1 MIGIISVTKKGDILA
16 NKLKE
21 NLSSE
26 IFLKSKEDL
35 DIKSVACDYFE
46 KFDGIIFISSTGI
59 AIRMIANLLKGK
71 SKDPAVVVVDVNNNF
86 TISLLSGHLGGA
98 NELTLKVANIL
109 KNTPVITTATD
120 GMNIKAPDVI
130 AKENGFIIDNFK
142 ICKNIASLLVNN
154 KKVFIKDEKNIIK
167 NENGYINSEDINCNT
182 VLITNKNKKYNEE
195 NILKLIRRDVVLGI
209 GCRKETNP
217 KELEKFV
224 LKTLEKHGY
233 DYRAVCKIG
242 SVDIKKDEKAIKE
255 LSKKLNCDFIT
266 FNRDSINS
274 VNLDY
279 EKSDFV
285 FKTLGVYGVCEPVIS
300 LLNSFVTV
308 KKIKFNGM
316 TLAIGEII
324 SEGEE

>member
-1 MIGIISVTKKGDILA
+1 MIGIISVTKKGDVLA
-16 NKLKE
+16 NKLKD
-21 NLSSE
+21 NFNCE

-35 DIKSVACDYFE
+35 DVKSVVSNYFE

-71 SKDPAVVVVDVNNNF
+71 AKDPAVVVVDLNNNF

-98 NELTLKVANIL
+98 NELTLKVSNIL

-120 GMNIKAPDVI
+120 GMNIKAPDII

-142 ICKNIASLLVNN
+142 VCKNIASLLVNN
-154 KKVFIKDEKNIIK
+154 EEVFIKDEKNIIK
-167 NENGYINSEDINCNT
+167 NEKGYIDSENVNSNT
-182 VLITNKNKKYNEE
+182 ILITNKNKNYNKE
-195 NILKLIRRDVVLGI
+195 NVLKLIRRDVVLGI
-209 GCRKETNP
+209 GCRKDTNP
-217 KELEKFV
+217 KKLEEFV
-224 LKTLEKHGY
+224 LNTLNDNGY

-255 LSKKLNCDFIT
+255 LSIKLNCDFVT
-266 FNRDSINS
+266 FNRDDINS
-274 VNLDY
+274 VKCDY

-285 FKTLGVYGVCEPVIS
+285 FKTLGVYGVCEPVIY
-300 LLNSFVTV
+300 LMNGYCTV

-316 TLAIGEII
+316 TLAIGEVI
-324 SEGEE
+324 SEGE